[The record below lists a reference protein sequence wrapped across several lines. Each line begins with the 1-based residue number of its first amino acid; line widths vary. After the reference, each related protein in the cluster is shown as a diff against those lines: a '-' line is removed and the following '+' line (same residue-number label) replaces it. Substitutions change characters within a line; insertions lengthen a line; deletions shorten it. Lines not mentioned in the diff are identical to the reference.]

1 MWTSLFT
8 KDLKWDLRM
17 LKCWSL
23 LWVLNSSFLLHHQKL
38 PTCLDVGHDQVQVQE
53 GVGGGAAAQRAE
65 AEQTTAW
72 GQGATTGRPDV
83 HHHQPPPHADG
94 AVHRPWPHPCP
105 WRWQDSANQLCSH
118 VFIQLCYFRVV
129 LLSSWFEGQHWTVC
143 KHRDSWGRTRW
154 GQDIPEYNPGLS
166 PIHPQWKGRHVS
178 NVCRCYTI
186 FGQRGWSNKL
196 YVVKF
201 RQGSGKDRQGMA
213 LKAKGLKA

>member
-1 MWTSLFT
+1 MSGCRTQSGT
-8 KDLKWDLRM
+8 G
-17 LKCWSL
+17 S
-23 LWVLNSSFLLHHQKL
+23 
-38 PTCLDVGHDQVQVQE
+38 
-53 GVGGGAAAQRAE
+53 GGGWRRCGCPTRGGWADNCTR
-65 AEQTTAW
+65 TRSHHRTA
-72 GQGATTGRPDV
+72 GC
-83 HHHQPPPHADG
+83 PPP
-94 AVHRPWPHPCP
+94 PTTSSC
-105 WRWQDSANQLCSH
+105 RWGSSSTMTSPLPLKQARFSKSTLSPR
-118 VFIQLCYFRVV
+118 FIEFCYFRVV

-213 LKAKGLKA
+213 LKSKGLKA

>member
-8 KDLKWDLRM
+8 KDHKWDLRM

-65 AEQTTAW
+65 AEQTTAR

-105 WRWQDSANQLCSH
+105 WRRQDLQQINSVPTFLFNFVISELFCCRPDLRDNIERCANIEILEDEQDEDKMYLNTTLDC
-118 VFIQLCYFRVV
+118 L
-129 LLSSWFEGQHWTVC
+129 WF
-143 KHRDSWGRTRW
+143 TR
-154 GQDIPEYNPGLS
+154 
-166 PIHPQWKGRHVS
+166 
-178 NVCRCYTI
+178 
-186 FGQRGWSNKL
+186 SNKA
-196 YVVKF
+196 
-201 RQGSGKDRQGMA
+201 DI
-213 LKAKGLKA
+213 